1 MKKVIVASVLL
12 PCFVFL
18 AGSYFNN
25 FVVKADYNAAQAR
38 NDAEHV
44 AIKEALQEIKQ
55 GVNTLIEIQLD
66 KLPKAC
72 KK

>member
-25 FVVKADYNAAQAR
+25 FVVKAEYNAAQAK
-38 NDAEHV
+38 NEAEHV
-44 AIKEALQEIKQ
+44 AIKTALEEIKA
-55 GVNTLIEIQLD
+55 GVNMLIEIQLGR
-66 KLPKAC
+66 LPKAC